1 MSKTRLHDLLDIG
14 QSPWIDSLSR
24 SMIDSGELQ
33 SYLDRGITGVTS
45 NPTIFDRAISQSDAY
60 EAQICHLVQ
69 EGYDAYS
76 IYEALAV
83 ADIQRACDLLRP
95 VFDRT
100 DRLDGYVSLEIS
112 PFLAYSAE
120 KSLIG
125 ARRLFSTV
133 DRPNVM
139 IKIPGTPAGI
149 QATAEALYEGINVNV
164 TLLFSIDAY
173 QAVIDAYLEAL
184 ERRLDEGEPVDCIAS
199 VASFFVSRV
208 DTEIDRRLQAIV
220 DRDPESQSGMLASCL
235 IGTVGI
241 SNARV
246 AYHEFVQAFQS
257 GRFERLREAGARVQ
271 RPLWASTSTK
281 NPDYPANLYT
291 EALIGPDTVN
301 TMTADSIESFLAD
314 GKAEPSL
321 SLRRDESF
329 HALNALSELGI
340 SYPEIN
346 QTLVEQGL
354 EAFAESFRSMLNTL
368 ESAKEEVIQLHEASV
383 AFQYE

>member
-1 MSKTRLHDLLDIG
+1 M
-14 QSPWIDSLSR
+14 
-24 SMIDSGELQ
+24 
-33 SYLDRGITGVTS
+33 
-45 NPTIFDRAISQSDAY
+45 
-60 EAQICHLVQ
+60 
-69 EGYDAYS
+69 
-76 IYEALAV
+76 
-83 ADIQRACDLLRP
+83 
-95 VFDRT
+95 
-100 DRLDGYVSLEIS
+100 
-112 PFLAYSAE
+112 
-120 KSLIG
+120 
-125 ARRLFSTV
+125 
-133 DRPNVM
+133 
-139 IKIPGTPAGI
+139 
-149 QATAEALYEGINVNV
+149 
-164 TLLFSIDAY
+164 
-173 QAVIDAYLEAL
+173 
-184 ERRLDEGEPVDCIAS
+184 
-199 VASFFVSRV
+199 SRV

-354 EAFAESFRSMLNTL
+354 EAFAQSFRSMLNTL

>member
-120 KSLIG
+120 KSLD
-125 ARRLFSTV
+125 RRPATLLCR
-133 DRPNVM
+133 RPTECDDQDSRH
-139 IKIPGTPAGI
+139 PTGI

-173 QAVIDAYLEAL
+173 QAVIDAYLKPWS
-184 ERRLDEGEPVDCIAS
+184 EGSMRAS
-199 VASFFVSRV
+199 RS
-208 DTEIDRRLQAIV
+208 IV
-220 DRDPESQSGMLASCL
+220 L
-235 IGTVGI
+235 
-241 SNARV
+241 
-246 AYHEFVQAFQS
+246 
-257 GRFERLREAGARVQ
+257 
-271 RPLWASTSTK
+271 PLS
-281 NPDYPANLYT
+281 P
-291 EALIGPDTVN
+291 
-301 TMTADSIESFLAD
+301 
-314 GKAEPSL
+314 PS
-321 SLRRDESF
+321 S
-329 HALNALSELGI
+329 
-340 SYPEIN
+340 
-346 QTLVEQGL
+346 
-354 EAFAESFRSMLNTL
+354 
-368 ESAKEEVIQLHEASV
+368 
-383 AFQYE
+383 